1 MNFTHSSVI
10 IVSIFLCHAAVSA
23 CIHSYNI
30 LPARCL
36 SYNIICV
43 RFEVFTAVVMKIL
56 FSESDIN
63 NS

>member
-10 IVSIFLCHAAVSA
+10 IVSIFLCLVALSA
-23 CIHSYNI
+23 CIRGYNT

-43 RFEVFTAVVMKIL
+43 RFEVFTALVMKIL
-56 FSESDIN
+56 FSESDIS